1 MTARAVHAF
10 EINENG
16 GWIVPDG
23 TEIWPDTIIPDYSTL
38 GLMCKLGDGCTLGYK
53 CTLGKGCTLGVGC
66 KLGDECTLGGD
77 CTLGDGCELGYGCK
91 LGDRCTLGDGCE
103 LGQECKLGDG
113 CTWLGVKVERFMTAA
128 NIPGSGQQVTVVL
141 GSCGAVKVE
150 DCFYFG
156 TADEF
161 CALVESEGGLIYA
174 RVVRAIAEAIKEG
187 E

>member
-1 MTARAVHAF
+1 MTTRAVHAF

-38 GLMCKLGDGCTLGYK
+38 GLMCKLGDG
-53 CTLGKGCTLGVGC
+53 
-66 KLGDECTLGGD
+66 CTLGGD